1 MDCVARA
8 TPLDRYR
15 RFAYHPG
22 TCSLDLLT
30 MNVFHTFRD
39 DVVDA
44 IRELSVD
51 GVFSAK
57 PDTSR
62 VVVEPPR
69 DAAYGDVTTNA
80 AMVLSKGAGMRPG
93 DLAEKI
99 VEKLSAIETV
109 DLADIAGPGFI
120 NLRMTPDFWRA
131 QLSEILQAGTAYGN
145 STMGAGEKVN
155 VEYVSANP
163 TGPLH
168 VAHARGAVTGDA
180 LAKLLSK
187 AGHDVT
193 TEYYINDAGAQVEA
207 LARSAHLRY
216 REALGEEIGEVPE
229 GLYPGKYMIP
239 VGEFLAAR
247 DGDKWQSA
255 DEAEWLSVFRTDAI
269 EMMMQTVRNDLAAL
283 GIEQDV
289 FTSECSLVEAGVVE
303 EVFKALEEKGLIY
316 TGVLEPPKG
325 KYPYDWEPRSQT
337 LFRAT
342 EFGDDVDRPMKK
354 SDGSWTYFANDIAY
368 HYDKHRRGFTSMIDI
383 FGADHGGYVK
393 RMVAAVAALTGKEG
407 TLDIKICQIVH
418 LKKGN
423 EPMRMS
429 KRTGTFVTLS
439 DLIDEVGK
447 DVVRFMML
455 TRKNDTQMDF
465 DLEKAVEQSR
475 DNPVFYVQYAHARC
489 CSVSRNALKTLTP
502 SEISPVALAAAD
514 LSALDDSAELELIR
528 QMAAWPRTIEA
539 AAEAH
544 EPHRIAYYLTE
555 LAELFHALWSKGRD
569 DATLRF
575 IHDDNKPLT
584 LARLALVQAVA
595 TVIASGLEVFGVDP
609 VEELR

>member
-30 MNVFHTFRD
+30 MNVFHSFRD

-44 IRELSVD
+44 IGELNVD

-229 GLYPGKYMIP
+229 GLYPGNYMIP

-255 DEAEWLSVFRTDAI
+255 DEGEWLSVFRNDAI

-303 EVFKALEEKGLIY
+303 EVFKALEDKGLIY

-368 HYDKHRRGFTSMIDI
+368 HYDKHCRGFTSMIDI

-393 RMVAAVAALTGKEG
+393 RMVAAVAALTGKED

-502 SEISPVALAAAD
+502 SEISPVALAAVD

-575 IHDDNKPLT
+575 IHDDDKPLT